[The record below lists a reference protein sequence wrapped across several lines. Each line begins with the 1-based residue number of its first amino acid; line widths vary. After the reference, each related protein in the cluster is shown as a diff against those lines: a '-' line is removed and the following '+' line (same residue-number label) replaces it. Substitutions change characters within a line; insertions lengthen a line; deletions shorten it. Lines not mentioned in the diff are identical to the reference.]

1 MGSTFTG
8 QSKLSTSFHQMIAAH
23 PKFEL
28 TRYKG
33 NLSKKFEK
41 ETIKEFNLREEDM
54 NIYP

>member
-1 MGSTFTG
+1 
-8 QSKLSTSFHQMIAAH
+8 MIAAH